1 MRGFED
7 GLPKYALHVFPG
19 MDRSE
24 GWPSDAKSF
33 RGRSLDVKK
42 RCRRLDETDF
52 VARQDGCEGMSNN
65 VNEEGQGS
73 REEVEQAET
82 SKGRQAEPNATGQ

>member
-42 RCRRLDETDF
+42 RCRQLDETDF

-65 VNEEGQGS
+65 VNEEGQRLENPAPS
-73 REEVEQAET
+73 EVYV
-82 SKGRQAEPNATGQ
+82 